1 MLNRINLN
9 SDRQKLIIYLTLTV
23 VTFTVFW
30 QVNLYDFTNFDD
42 PLYVTENSHI
52 QSGITLTGIRWAF
65 ATTYADSLWHPLI
78 WLSLMLDYQLFG
90 LNAGG
95 YHITNLI
102 LHIFSTLLLFWLFN
116 RMTGAIWKSAFV
128 AAIFA
133 LHPLHVESVAWIAER
148 KDVLSAFFWMLT
160 LCLYVYY
167 TEKPVIKR
175 YLPVVFCFVLALMSK
190 PMVITL
196 PVILILLDYWP
207 LKRFEF
213 REGNFVLWQLKEKI
227 PFFILSAV
235 FSLIT
240 IYTQYN
246 PSIKYFP
253 FGLRIANASVSYI
266 TYLEKTFMPSD
277 LAVFYPYPAQIP
289 LWQVLGATLLI
300 LVISALVIGAAKRL
314 PYLFVGWLWYAITL
328 LPVIGIVQSGE
339 QAMANRYHY
348 LPSIGIAI
356 ILAWCIPLFFTH
368 QNLRKIIL
376 FPAGVFFIAILSFIT
391 WQQCG
396 HWQNSIKLWNYNL
409 QITKNNALA
418 HNNLGL
424 ALFTNGKS
432 KEAIG
437 HYNKAIRLIPD
448 NVIFYNNRANSYAAL
463 GQLKRAIED
472 YNEAIRL
479 NPHFSDA
486 YCNLGIIQIKL
497 GLYQNA
503 SDYFS
508 KAIRLRPDDASYY
521 SDRGISYA
529 NLGQYRLAMED
540 YNHAISLKPNDAD
553 LYYIRGAAYHNLG
566 RYQSAVDDF
575 NEAIRLKPSNA
586 GFFYN
591 RGNAYFKLGRYQ
603 SAVDDFNEAI
613 RLKPDY
619 ADAYN
624 NRGAAY
630 FKIRRYQSAV
640 KDFNEVL
647 RLKPDYADAYN
658 NRGGTYF
665 NQGDKKSG
673 CYDAKKA
680 CKMGNCIALQW
691 AKKRNY
697 CR

>member
-376 FPAGVFFIAILSFIT
+376 FPAGVFFISILSFIT